1 MLLYAT
7 DKSRPQAPTAPDG
20 AVVSPMVAAVSASK
34 SVTDNII
41 YQVGGEVYRYTN
53 GQFYPDSTAPTA
65 IPDVLASFSFTSP
78 LGRNVSGYFYN
89 FYGSSQGNVNVHSTF
104 DQGVWTS
111 TGDVNSVV
119 ANRTAFALDDDL
131 VLETTDESPPVLYRR
146 SDGGASSVTL
156 LTTTAF
162 TTDARASLDRQVIAL
177 GSHYVPAWLFVKN
190 GTTWSSF
197 DTGCSAGYNA
207 GIDITGDGTL
217 AVVPDDSTPGTRVF
231 SRSGATW
238 TLLATLPFH
247 KAVGISNDG
256 RVIVGCSPGQAAS
269 FYRRTAPATWER
281 YRTTKEVAAFLV
293 NESCSCTVDPSGT
306 FAVVTTSA
314 GAVFYHTNV

>member
-20 AVVSPMVAAVSASK
+20 SVVSPLVAAVSASK

-65 IPDVLASFSFTSP
+65 YGALASFSFTSP
-78 LGRNVSGYFYN
+78 LGRNVSGCFH
-89 FYGSSQGNVNVHSTF
+89 YGWTMSNVNVHSTF

-111 TGDVNSVV
+111 TDDVNSVV
-119 ANRTAFALDDDL
+119 VNRTAFALDDDL
-131 VLETTDESPPVLYRR
+131 VLEATDESPPVLYRR

-156 LTTTAF
+156 LTTPAF
-162 TTDARASLDRQVIAL
+162 TADARASLDRQVIAL
-177 GSHYVPAWLFVKN
+177 ASHYVPAWLFVKN

-197 DTGCSAGYNA
+197 NTGCSAGYNA

-217 AVVPDDSTPGTRVF
+217 AVVPDSTMGTRVF

-256 RVIVGCSPGQAAS
+256 RVIVGCSPEQAAS

-281 YRTTKEVAAFLV
+281 YQTTEEVAASLV